1 MIHSETITDAQK
13 DQLRC
18 AQTKPERRCN
28 MYLWLSLLKVLIG
41 FILAM
46 LGLIL
51 AIHSEYTIPGLLVSF
66 AGAMAVLTG
75 LPNHNERI

>member
-1 MIHSETITDAQK
+1 MI
-13 DQLRC
+13 
-18 AQTKPERRCN
+18 
-28 MYLWLSLLKVLIG
+28 WLNLIKLLVG
-41 FILAM
+41 FVLAM

-66 AGAMAVLTG
+66 GGAMAVLTS

>member
-1 MIHSETITDAQK
+1 
-13 DQLRC
+13 
-18 AQTKPERRCN
+18 

-66 AGAMAVLTG
+66 AGAIAVLTG

>member
-1 MIHSETITDAQK
+1 
-13 DQLRC
+13 
-18 AQTKPERRCN
+18 

-51 AIHSEYTIPGLLVSF
+51 AMHSEHTVTGLLVSF
-66 AGAMAVLTG
+66 AGIMSVLTG

>member
-1 MIHSETITDAQK
+1 
-13 DQLRC
+13 
-18 AQTKPERRCN
+18 

-41 FILAM
+41 FVLAM
-46 LGLIL
+46 LGIIL
-51 AIHSEYTIPGLLVSF
+51 VIHSEYTIPGLLISF

>member
-1 MIHSETITDAQK
+1 MI
-13 DQLRC
+13 
-18 AQTKPERRCN
+18 
-28 MYLWLSLLKVLIG
+28 WLSLIKLLAG
-41 FILAM
+41 FVLAM

>member
-1 MIHSETITDAQK
+1 
-13 DQLRC
+13 
-18 AQTKPERRCN
+18 

-66 AGAMAVLTG
+66 AGIMSVLTG

>member
-1 MIHSETITDAQK
+1 MI
-13 DQLRC
+13 
-18 AQTKPERRCN
+18 
-28 MYLWLSLLKVLIG
+28 WLSLIKLLVG
-41 FILAM
+41 FVLAM